1 MTSIPTRI
9 YRDELPML
17 QDVAV
22 NIDNIDSALDAMVNR
37 AKENRGYTLFTINLD
52 HLVKLRVRSPF
63 FRSLSARRLRD
74 RRWLARCLAVASARP
89 LR

>member
-22 NIDNIDSALDAMVNR
+22 NIDNINSALDAMVNR
-37 AKENRGYTLFTINLD
+37 AKARRGYTLFTINLD
-52 HLVKLRVRSPF
+52 HLVKLKSIAAFLRPI
-63 FRSLSARRLRD
+63 SAPT
-74 RRWLARCLAVASARP
+74 S
-89 LR
+89 

>member
-22 NIDNIDSALDAMVNR
+22 NIDNINSALDAMVNR

-52 HLVKLRVRSPF
+52 HLVKLKSIAVFSQPI
-63 FRSLSARRLRD
+63 SAPT
-74 RRWLARCLAVASARP
+74 S
-89 LR
+89 